1 MLVFQGESL
10 GNKISFIED
19 INDSNPQLI
28 SKIILLLLNGSE
40 CSENN
45 DIDDSNLQLIG
56 SFDVFKVG
64 DSHLRLVRLV
74 GQLLHLLLDRVHPEG
89 DHGGDHRHGDIY
101 SDFANSDNR

>member
-10 GNKISFIED
+10 GNKISFSED
-19 INDSNPQLI
+19 INDSNLQLI

-40 CSENN
+40 CNENN

-64 DSHLRLVRLV
+64 DSHLCFVRLVR
-74 GQLLHLLLDRVHPEG
+74 QLLHLLLDCVHPK
-89 DHGGDHRHGDIY
+89 
-101 SDFANSDNR
+101 SDDD